1 MLTSSNNMLN
11 LVLDYKL
18 QKLLRQSTFL
28 VGKLLSAVLQVLIS
42 IFMVGNVLV
51 NSFLYV
57 SYQNLDLCKF
67 IA

>member
-1 MLTSSNNMLN
+1 MLN

-18 QKLLRQSTFL
+18 QKLLCQSTFL

-51 NSFLYV
+51 KSFLYV

>member
-1 MLTSSNNMLN
+1 MLH

-18 QKLLRQSTFL
+18 KKFLCQSTFL

-42 IFMVGNVLV
+42 IFLIGNVQV
-51 NSFLYV
+51 KRFLNV